1 MITFRSAF
9 GYDTKAASDETAL
22 ECKDPSLAVQSDM
35 QDADINVIVARF
47 GITGQMPQN
56 IRVPQY
62 VDYDEVFDFRSA
74 MDVINDATK
83 QFMSLPAGVRAR
95 FNNDPQS
102 FLEFAT
108 DPGNVDEMVQMGL
121 AVPKPKADN
130 PPAPDVPAKPE

>member
-1 MITFRSAF
+1 MDGNEKQYDFVARSADA
-9 GYDTKAASDETAL
+9 GL
-22 ECKDPSLAVQSDM
+22 VCLDPSLAVQSDM

-62 VDYDEVFDFRSA
+62 LDYDDVFDFRSA

-83 QFMSLPAGVRAR
+83 QFMMLPAGVRAR

-108 DPGNVDEMVQMGL
+108 DSSNVDEMVQMGL
-121 AVPKPKADN
+121 AVPKPKADTPPVPDN
-130 PPAPDVPAKPE
+130 PA